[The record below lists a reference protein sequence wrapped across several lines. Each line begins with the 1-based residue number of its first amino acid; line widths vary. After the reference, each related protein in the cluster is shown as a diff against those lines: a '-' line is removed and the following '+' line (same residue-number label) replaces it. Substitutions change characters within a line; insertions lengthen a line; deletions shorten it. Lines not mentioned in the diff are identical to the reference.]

1 MNKYLISFI
10 EIIILAAVAKFSA
23 KNIEIFTGDES
34 IVNLNYIFWGIII
47 VLSVLVNFHLF
58 LYFGTVFI
66 LGVIFMAIYIHKIV
80 RVITFVE
87 SDYNLF
93 FWMLFITLFIPIFVL
108 LITKR
113 VLYSAFNSEAPQGY
127 IGPIGQVGDAGE
139 NYFIET
145 AGNRAYVLIVNDI
158 EKYFREILDKNEID
172 YDANIP
178 QFNNM
183 YLKENL
189 KRICNSE
196 EFINI
201 LLSQSISEKN
211 TNSCAYF
218 QENNNRYCLDNTKI
232 GADYSIPTTPSST
245 AKQCVTDK
253 NCYTLNTMNEN
264 KRLFELLRLK
274 PIGTDLGD
282 EIDDDDENV
291 LYKLNLR
298 VKYWIRLIL
307 ENNCEQDKQL
317 REKLKIQSIYKLSE
331 IKMGFVDSFREFQED
346 TSDTELNTYHKKEGY
361 LLFNNINYLRMNNL
375 LGRKF
380 LQSNFQNHKYWQNN
394 NIKTINRNP
403 FDIIHQDPIWNWGT
417 GIGEPCRPT
426 ERVSGQ
432 GRSCSIKQHA
442 KTPN

>member
-10 EIIILAAVAKFSA
+10 EIIILAAAAKFSA
-23 KNIEIFTGDES
+23 KNIDIFTEDDS
-34 IVNLNYIFWGIII
+34 LVNLNYIFWGIII
-47 VLSVLVNFHLF
+47 VLSVLVNFHLY

-66 LGVIFMAIYIHKIV
+66 LGVVFMAIYIHKIV

-93 FWMLFITLFIPIFVL
+93 FWMLFVTLFIPIFVI

-113 VLYSAFNSEAPQGY
+113 VLYSALSSEAPQGY
-127 IGPIGQVGDAGE
+127 TGAVGNVG
-139 NYFIET
+139 NTGTNFFIET
-145 AGNRAYVLIVNDI
+145 PGDKAYVLIVNGI

-172 YDANIP
+172 YDGNIP

-189 KRICNSE
+189 KRICNSK
-196 EFINI
+196 EFIESILNSSNVDNI
-201 LLSQSISEKN
+201 V
-211 TNSCAYF
+211 CAKIRGR
-218 QENNNRYCLDNTKI
+218 NNNRFCTHVTNRFE
-232 GADYSIPTTPSST
+232 IPSTPST
-245 AKQCVTDK
+245 TKPCVSDK
-253 NCYTLNTMNEN
+253 DCNILNARDSIISENENLKELLKLDGTQNELNTV
-264 KRLFELLRLK
+264 F
-274 PIGTDLGD
+274 
-282 EIDDDDENV
+282 
-291 LYKLNLR
+291 LR

-307 ENNCEQDKQL
+307 ENNCEQDKKL

-331 IKMGFVDSFREFQED
+331 VNMGFVDNFREFQED
-346 TSDTELNTYHKKEGY
+346 TTKTDQETDTY
-361 LLFNNINYLRMNNL
+361 LDLNNINHLRMNNL

-417 GIGEPCRPT
+417 GVGDSCRPT
-426 ERVSGQ
+426 DSASRQSN
-432 GRSCSIKQHA
+432 SCSIKQHP

>member
-10 EIIILAAVAKFSA
+10 EIIILAAAAKFSA
-23 KNIEIFTGDES
+23 KNIDIFTGDES
-34 IVNLNYIFWGIII
+34 IINLNYIFWGILI
-47 VLSVLVNFHLF
+47 VLSVLVNFHLY

-66 LGVIFMAIYIHKIV
+66 LGVVFMAIYIHKIV

-87 SDYNLF
+87 NDYNLF
-93 FWMLFITLFIPIFVL
+93 FWMLFATLFIPIFVL

-113 VLYSAFNSEAPQGY
+113 VLYSAFSSEAPQGY
-127 IGPIGQVGDAGE
+127 LGPIGEVGQVGE
-139 NYFIET
+139 NYFIES

-158 EKYFREILDKNEID
+158 EKNFREILDKNEID
-172 YDANIP
+172 YDANIL

-189 KRICNSE
+189 KRICNSK

-218 QENNNRYCLDNTKI
+218 QDNNRYCLDNTAI
-232 GADYSIPTTPSST
+232 GAGFSIPTAPSST
-245 AKQCVTDK
+245 AKPCISDK
-253 NCYTLNTMNEN
+253 DCYTINIMNEN
-264 KRLFELLRLK
+264 KRLHDLLRLK
-274 PIGTDLGD
+274 PTGTELGD
-282 EIDDDDENV
+282 NINDDDENV

-307 ENNCEQDKQL
+307 ENNCEQDKKL
-317 REKLKIQSIYKLSE
+317 REKLKIQSIYKLSDVN
-331 IKMGFVDSFREFQED
+331 MGFVDNFQEFHEDKSDSELD
-346 TSDTELNTYHKKEGY
+346 TFHKKEEY
-361 LLFNNINYLRMNNL
+361 LFFNNINYLRMNNL

-403 FDIIHQDPIWNWGT
+403 FDIIHEDPVWKWGS
-417 GIGEPCRPT
+417 GIGDSCRPT
-426 ERVSGQ
+426 DRATEQ
-432 GRSCSIKQHA
+432 HNPCSIKQHA
-442 KTPN
+442 KKPI

>member
-10 EIIILAAVAKFSA
+10 EVIILAAAAKFSA
-23 KNIEIFTGDES
+23 KNIDIFTGDQS

-47 VLSVLVNFHLF
+47 VLSVLVNFHLY

-66 LGVIFMAIYIHKIV
+66 LGVVFLAIYIHKIV

-93 FWMLFITLFIPIFVL
+93 FWMLFVTLFIPIFVI

-113 VLYSAFNSEAPQGY
+113 VLYSAFKSEAPQGY
-127 IGPIGQVGDAGE
+127 VGAVGKVGDTGT

-145 AGNRAYVLIVNDI
+145 AGDRAYVLIVNGI

-172 YDANIP
+172 YDTNKY

-189 KRICNSE
+189 KRICNSKQ
-196 EFINI
+196 FIERIWSGSKIDNI
-201 LLSQSISEKN
+201 MCAKIS
-211 TNSCAYF
+211 SR
-218 QENNNRYCLDNTKI
+218 NNNRFCSSVADNYTIPSVPSTTKPCVSDKDCSLLN
-232 GADYSIPTTPSST
+232 ARDST
-245 AKQCVTDK
+245 ISE
-253 NCYTLNTMNEN
+253 NEN
-264 KRLFELLRLK
+264 LAEVLKLDGTQNELHNLF
-274 PIGTDLGD
+274 
-282 EIDDDDENV
+282 
-291 LYKLNLR
+291 LR

-307 ENNCEQDKQL
+307 ENNCEQDKKL

-331 IKMGFVDSFREFQED
+331 VNMGFVDNFREFQED
-346 TSDTELNTYHKKEGY
+346 TSNPSLNTDNKKEKH
-361 LLFNNINYLRMNNL
+361 LTFNNINHLRMNNL

-380 LQSNFQNHKYWQNN
+380 LQSNFQNYKYWQNN

-403 FDIIHQDPIWNWGT
+403 FDIIFQDPIWKWGS
-417 GIGEPCRPT
+417 GEGDPCIPNQT
-426 ERVSGQ
+426 N
-432 GRSCSIKQHA
+432 SCGIKQHA